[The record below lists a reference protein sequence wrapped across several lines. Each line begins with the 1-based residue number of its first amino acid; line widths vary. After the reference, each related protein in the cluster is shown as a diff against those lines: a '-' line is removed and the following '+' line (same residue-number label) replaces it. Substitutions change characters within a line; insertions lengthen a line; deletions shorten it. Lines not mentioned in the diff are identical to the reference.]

1 MAGVWSEVQTGR
13 VPGRGLGGRLL
24 PPAARLDPQTGRG
37 AHAARLLVD
46 HGQWTTHIVEIF
58 EFFNFEIDVHVH

>member
-1 MAGVWSEVQTGR
+1 MYTTILTMSGVWSEVQTGR
-13 VPGRGLGGRLL
+13 VPGRGLGGGLL

-46 HGQWTTHIVEIF
+46 HGQWTT
-58 EFFNFEIDVHVH
+58 